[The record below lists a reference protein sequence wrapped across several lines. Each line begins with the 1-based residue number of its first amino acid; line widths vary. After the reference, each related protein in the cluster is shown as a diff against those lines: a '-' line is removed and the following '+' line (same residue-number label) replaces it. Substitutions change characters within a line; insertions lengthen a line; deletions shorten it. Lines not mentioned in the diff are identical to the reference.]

1 MDIAAELKKLELGNT
16 GRSETSRLRDVEGN
30 IERALAAGVS
40 RRVIYEIL
48 QHVMGL
54 TMTFDS
60 FKIALH
66 RLRKRRKKIGGN
78 TNLRQIKSID
88 VNSDKTATET
98 KRIPRITNPKEL
110 YESQQELRIEI
121 DNYAQDH
128 QYEE

>member
-40 RRVIYEIL
+40 RRVIYETL

-121 DNYAQDH
+121 DNYVQDN

>member
-40 RRVIYEIL
+40 RRGIYEIL